1 MSTAVKV
8 FLTSKN
14 SKYLSIGV
22 IILMLI
28 ISGLS
33 CSMCGYKATQISIQ
47 EVIKYFRPALVI
59 EILPKLESSSY
70 KEKIMYATYIELM
83 MSDYECDRVGRTEAV
98 EKILNSA
105 FYYDESADTYTAVL
119 NDDEFF
125 SNIEASFGTEITLDM
140 RIKIVTTANKIDLT
154 NNAQEL
160 ADYAESQVG
169 NRYTTYEIY
178 ALITGEWDSTFVSYC
193 CEQKGYARNGYYK
206 KYTNRNEA
214 LTECRKTGKFEDGY
228 AYGNKYI
235 PFPGDIIFLN
245 RDCENSTTDQMGI
258 VTKVEGTT
266 ITMVIGDS
274 GLRWNESSV
283 ATREYEYD
291 SEYIIGYYPLSNYVN
306 QSILEEILGEE
317 EVI

>member
-1 MSTAVKV
+1 MSTAVKM
-8 FLTSKN
+8 FLMSKKGKN
-14 SKYLSIGV
+14 LSIGIIIFMVV
-22 IILMLI
+22 I
-28 ISGLS
+28 STFS

-59 EILPKLESSSY
+59 EILPKLETGSY

-83 MSDYECDRVGRTEAV
+83 LAEYEGDRVGRTEAV

-105 FYYDESADTYTAVL
+105 FYYDDSKDTFTAVL

-125 SNIEASFGTEITLDM
+125 RNVEERFGIEIGLDM
-140 RIKIVTTANKIDLT
+140 RIDIVTTANKIDLK

-160 ADYAESQVG
+160 ADYASSQVG

-193 CEQKGYARNGYYK
+193 CDRKGYVRNGYYK
-206 KYTNRNEA
+206 KYTDRNVA
-214 LTECRKTGKFEDGY
+214 LSECRKTGKFQDGY

-266 ITMVIGDS
+266 ITMVVGD
-274 GLRWNESSV
+274 GGMIWNKSSV
-283 ATREYEYD
+283 ATREYEYN
-291 SEYIIGYYPLSNYVN
+291 SECIVGYYPISNYVN
-306 QSILEEILGEE
+306 QSILEE
-317 EVI
+317 